1 MPSEKLISLLRTFS
15 KPELNRF
22 RKYLQSRYLNDQPDA
37 LRLFEIVNE
46 GLRKAADDERDFDK
60 KHVWQQLFANKTFD
74 DLYLRRL
81 ASDLT
86 QLAIQFMLAEARQH
100 DPLSEALEL
109 QQLLG
114 KQELKK
120 HLAGAE
126 RLIDKHL
133 EAAIGKSTNYYY
145 AQFKKHIQIF
155 NQASKT
161 VSTAGYMDRLLP
173 ADYYLE
179 CFYIVQKLKLYVG
192 WLHFRG
198 TRATDRTLEV
208 FPGFWE
214 YISSEKFADVPIIG
228 VYQKMIACFTEPEKE
243 EHFREFLAD
252 LNRFAKVL
260 PEEDLRECYQ
270 TAQNYC
276 ALKINQGHTEYY
288 PVFFNLIKD
297 TIQWGILLENGQ
309 ISEGVF
315 KNTVTIGLRVNE
327 LEWVENFIREYA
339 SFLPSAIRENARTF
353 NLANVYSHQKKYD
366 QVIELLRDVE
376 YSDLVYALGS
386 KLILL
391 RTYYETDELMAMDS
405 LIDSF
410 KIFLRRN
417 QVMSK
422 GLKREYS
429 NFLLFLKKLSTI
441 HPSNRPAAE
450 KLKKRILETSHVM
463 SKKWLSE
470 KITEL
475 AEVRVR
481 E

>member
-1 MPSEKLISLLRTFS
+1 MFSEKLITLLQTFS

-22 RKYLQSRYLNDQPDA
+22 RKYLQSPYLNDQPDA

-46 GLRKAADDERDFDK
+46 SLRKTVPDAQDFEK
-60 KHVWQQLFANKTFD
+60 EHVWKQLFAGKEPE
-74 DLYLRRL
+74 DLHLRRL

-86 QLAIQFMLAEARQH
+86 QLALQFLVFEARQQ

-126 RLIDKHL
+126 RQIDKYL
-133 EAAIGKSTNYYY
+133 EASVGKSSQYYY
-145 AQFKKHIQIF
+145 VQFRKHVQTF

-173 ADYYLE
+173 ADHFLE
-179 CFYIVQKLKLYVG
+179 CFYIVQKLKFYVG
-192 WLHFRG
+192 WLHYRG
-198 TRATDRTLEV
+198 FRATDQVLEV

-214 YISSEKFADVPIIG
+214 YIGSEKFADVPIIA
-228 VYQKMIACFTEPEKE
+228 VYQKMIACFTEPEEE
-243 EHFREFLAD
+243 EHFRQFVID
-252 LNRFAKVL
+252 LEQYATDL

-276 ALKINQGHTEYY
+276 ALKINQGRTEYY
-288 PVFFNLIKD
+288 SVFFNLIKD

-327 LEWVENFIREYA
+327 FDWVEDFIREYA
-339 SFLPSAIRENARTF
+339 PYLPSNIRENARTF

-376 YSDLVYALGS
+376 YSDIVYALGS
-386 KLILL
+386 KLVLL
-391 RTYYETDELMAMDS
+391 RTYYESDEYMAMDS

-410 KIFLRRN
+410 KIYLRRN
-417 QVMSK
+417 KVISK
-422 GLKREYS
+422 GLKREYN
-429 NFLLFLKKLSTI
+429 NFLVFLKKLSTLSS
-441 HPSNRPAAE
+441 SNPQAVQ
-450 KLKKRILETSHVM
+450 KLKKRVQETSHVM
-463 SKKWLSE
+463 SKKWLLE
-470 KITEL
+470 RIDTL
-475 AEVRVR
+475 V
-481 E
+481 

>member
-1 MPSEKLISLLRTFS
+1 MFSEKLITLLQTFS

-22 RKYLQSRYLNDQPDA
+22 RKYLQSPYLNDQPDA

-46 GLRKAADDERDFDK
+46 NLRKTVPDAQDFEK
-60 KHVWQQLFANKTFD
+60 EYIWKQLFSSRKVD
-74 DLYLRRL
+74 DLHLRRL

-86 QLAIQFMLAEARQH
+86 QLALQFLVSEARQQ

-126 RLIDKHL
+126 RQIDKYL
-133 EAAIGKSTNYYY
+133 EGSVGKSSQYYY
-145 AQFKKHIQIF
+145 AQFKKHVQTF

-173 ADYYLE
+173 ADHFLE
-179 CFYIVQKLKLYVG
+179 CFYIVQKLKFYVG
-192 WLHFRG
+192 WLHYRG
-198 TRATDRTLEV
+198 FRATDQVLDV

-214 YISSEKFADVPIIG
+214 YIGSEKFADVPIIA
-228 VYQKMIACFTEPEKE
+228 VYQKMIACFTEPEQE
-243 EHFREFLAD
+243 EHFRQFVID
-252 LNRFAKVL
+252 LEQYANDL

-276 ALKINQGHTEYY
+276 ALKINQGRTEYY
-288 PVFFNLIKD
+288 SVFFNLIKD

-327 LEWVENFIREYA
+327 FYWVEDFIREYA
-339 SFLPSAIRENARTF
+339 PYLPSNIRENARTF

-376 YSDLVYALGS
+376 YSDIVYALGS
-386 KLILL
+386 KLVLL
-391 RTYYETDELMAMDS
+391 RTYYESDEYMAMDS

-410 KIFLRRN
+410 KIYLRRN
-417 QVMSK
+417 KVISK
-422 GLKREYS
+422 GLKREYN
-429 NFLLFLKKLSTI
+429 NFLIFLKKLSTLSS
-441 HPSNRPAAE
+441 SNPQAVQ
-450 KLKKRILETSHVM
+450 KLKKRVQETSHVM
-463 SKKWLSE
+463 SKKWLLE
-470 KITEL
+470 RIDTL
-475 AEVRVR
+475 V
-481 E
+481 